1 MRKTLI
7 VGATSAIA
15 QATAR
20 LFAADG
26 ASLFLVARDERKLNA
41 VAEDLRVRGAR
52 QIETWVMDATD
63 YDRHQEVIEEAVER
77 LGGLDLV
84 LMAHGT
90 LPDQKACE
98 ASFEMTRREFETNA
112 LSVISLLT
120 HVANY
125 FEQEN
130 QGTVAVISSV
140 AGDRGRQSNYVYG
153 ASKGAITLFMQGL
166 RNRLA
171 RSGVHVLTIKPGFID
186 TPMTEAFQKG
196 FLWVKPDKVA
206 HGIYR
211 AIDKRREVVY
221 VPWFWRY
228 IMLAIRAIPE
238 RAFKRLSL

>member
-63 YDRHQEVIEEAVER
+63 YDRHQEIIEEAVER

-98 ASFEMTRREFETNA
+98 ASFEMTRRDFETNA

-130 QGTVAVISSV
+130 QGTVAVISSI

-171 RSGVHVLTIKPGFID
+171 HSGVHVLTIKPGFID
-186 TPMTEAFQKG
+186 TPMTEAFKKG
-196 FLWVKPDKVA
+196 SLWVKPDKA
-206 HGIYR
+206 ADGIYR